1 MLSMAQ
7 VIRVS
12 DEVYEQLKAEAS
24 ASDMSMAALASTRLA
39 THSNTLV
46 ASVDT
51 DTTTATHGVSRETQS
66 GQGTLW
72 SEQQARLDEQEQ
84 RIKELTA
91 ATISN
96 RYGILELAGDDA
108 KRVNEMMQGAYEE
121 LLEQDMPDI
130 ALELEGFI
138 DG

>member
-1 MLSMAQ
+1 MAQ
-7 VIRVS
+7 VVRVS

-24 ASDMSMAALASTRLA
+24 ASGMSMAALASTRLA
-39 THSNTLV
+39 THSNTPV
-46 ASVDT
+46 ASVDMN
-51 DTTTATHGVSRETQS
+51 TTTATHEVSRDS
-66 GQGTLW
+66 KNSHGKLW
-72 SEQQARLDEQEQ
+72 NEQQARLDEQEQ

-108 KRVNEMMQGAYEE
+108 ERVNEMMQGAYEE
-121 LLEQDMPDI
+121 LLEQDMPDM
-130 ALELEGFI
+130 ALELESFI